1 MYRIQGSDN
10 KEYGPIPAETIR
22 QWVGERRLDA
32 ATPAC
37 LDGEGVWKPL
47 GQFAEFA
54 EDLAA
59 AASRGIPIA
68 EGTGAMAS
76 DPAAARNV
84 ALNLV
89 KAPALVLLICGI
101 LGAIACLTLGAM
113 TLSGFDMNKAIMT
126 RFGIKAPE
134 PSAEQVAMQAQIA
147 RASGLVQIVLGPI
160 WNVVIALGAHRM
172 GRLRSRGLAMTA
184 GILAIIPCFSVCCL
198 ATIPIGIWVVTVL
211 GKPEVRAEFTP

>member
-59 AASRGIPIA
+59 AASR
-68 EGTGAMAS
+68 
-76 DPAAARNV
+76 NV

-134 PSAEQVAMQAQIA
+134 PSAEQVSMQAQIA